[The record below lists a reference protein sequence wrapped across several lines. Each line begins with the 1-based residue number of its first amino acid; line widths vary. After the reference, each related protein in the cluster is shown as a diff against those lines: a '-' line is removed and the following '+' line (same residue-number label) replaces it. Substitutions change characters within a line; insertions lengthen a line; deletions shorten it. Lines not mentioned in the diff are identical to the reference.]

1 MYNKRLSNAGFYMLL
16 LFAFLVTVWPQAS
29 YYLAIAIFL
38 IWLSDSIIFR
48 DVELVELPLF
58 YPILAFNVVLI
69 LAWALSQLNGI
80 NFPYVGVGLL
90 TLFYFII
97 PGFVMSGERRKMVL
111 WSFIAGV
118 VLVSGFHLITWWDN
132 ASGIKI
138 ATYWPGYPLMFQ
150 IALVL
155 CILLAFFAEAE
166 DLREK
171 LFLGLVALPPTL
183 TAILTLDKAVILVII
198 LGILVVGIFRDRII
212 LIPTAIAVLIL
223 FSGVFGISYEI
234 EKKITPREYLEFVR
248 SPLKEIQKNHKVI
261 EQAQFFGDDADP
273 TAAATASNV
282 EDSFFLMMLKDAGPP
297 ALIIFLW
304 IIVEQAR
311 GSLSRQ
317 KKVLPREG
325 RAHHLGVLLVL
336 AAMIIMNLYSSA
348 FEHGSAVLAVWMIVG
363 MTEI

>member
-1 MYNKRLSNAGFYMLL
+1 MYNKRLGNAGFYLLL
-16 LFAFLVTVWPQAS
+16 LFAFLVTVWPGAS
-29 YYLAIAIFL
+29 YYLAIAIFF
-38 IWLSDSIIFR
+38 IWLSDTIIFH

-90 TLFYFII
+90 ALFYFIV

-132 ASGIKI
+132 ASGIRI
-138 ATYWPGYPLMFQ
+138 ATNGPGYPLMFQ
-150 IALVL
+150 IALVF
-155 CILLAFFAEAE
+155 CILLAFFAETE

-171 LFLGLVALPPTL
+171 LFLGLVALPPAL
-183 TAILTLDKAVILVII
+183 TAFLTLDKAVILVII
-198 LGILVVGIFRDRII
+198 FGILMVGIFRDRII
-212 LIPTAIAVLIL
+212 LIPTALAVLIL
-223 FSGVFGISYEI
+223 FSGIFGISYDI
-234 EKKITPREYLEFVR
+234 EKRITPKQYLEFVL
-248 SPLKEIQKNHKVI
+248 SPMNDILKNHKAI
-261 EQAQFFGDDADP
+261 EQAKFFGLDANS
-273 TAAATASNV
+273 TAATTASNV
-282 EDSFFLMMLKDAGPP
+282 KDSFFLKLLKDAGAP
-297 ALIIFLW
+297 ALIIFMW
-304 IIVEQAR
+304 IIVEQVG

-317 KKVLPREG
+317 KKAKSREA

-336 AAMIIMNLYSSA
+336 AAIIIMNLYSSA
-348 FEHGSAVLAVWMIVG
+348 FEYGSAVLATWMIVG